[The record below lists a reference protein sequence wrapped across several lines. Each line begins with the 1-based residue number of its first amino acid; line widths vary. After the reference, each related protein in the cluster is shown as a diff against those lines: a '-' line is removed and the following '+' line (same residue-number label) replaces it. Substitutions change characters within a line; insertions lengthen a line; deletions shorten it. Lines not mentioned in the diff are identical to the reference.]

1 MNKIKKLS
9 VVIPVYNCIDTLEE
23 LFNRLENNLKNIVKD
38 YEIIFVDDS
47 NDFKS
52 WEILNLISKKSNK
65 TLCIKLSR
73 NFGQHA
79 AIMAGLNNSTGD
91 WIIIMDCD
99 LQDRPEEI
107 KNLIKACDVKTDI
120 IFASRKKRSDNL
132 IKKLSSKFFYF
143 LIEFLCEIKMDH
155 TVSNFGLYSR
165 KVIEAVLSIN
175 DNHKFFPLM
184 VRWTGFQSK
193 TIDIKHDERT
203 KGKSSYNLKKSL
215 LISISAIV
223 SFSNKPLRI
232 FIYFGFLISLISIIV
247 AFYFLYLALNDK
259 ITVIGWASVILSIW
273 FFGGMFL
280 SSVGIVGFYIGKTF
294 DQTKKRPSYIISK
307 KLNFD

>member
-9 VVIPVYNCIDTLEE
+9 VVIPVYNCIDTLNE
-23 LFNRLENNLKNIVKD
+23 LFNRLENNIKNIVKE

-52 WEILNLISKKSNK
+52 WKMLESISNKSKK

-79 AIMAGLNNSTGD
+79 AIIAGLSNSTGD

-107 KNLIKACDVKTDI
+107 INMIEACDAKTDI

-132 IKKLSSKFFYF
+132 IKRLSSKFFYF

-155 TVSNFGLYSR
+155 TVSNFGLYNR

-184 VRWTGFQSK
+184 VRWVGFQSK
-193 TIDIKHDERT
+193 TMDIKHDERI
-203 KGKSSYNLKKSL
+203 KGKSSYNFKKSL
-215 LISISAIV
+215 LVSISAIV

-232 FIYFGFLISLISIIV
+232 FIYFGFLVSLISIIT
-247 AFYFLYLALNDK
+247 ALYFLYAAWNDK
-259 ITVIGWASVILSIW
+259 ITIIGWASVIISIW
-273 FFGGMFL
+273 FFGGMLL
-280 SSVGIVGFYIGKTF
+280 SSVGIVGIYIGKTF